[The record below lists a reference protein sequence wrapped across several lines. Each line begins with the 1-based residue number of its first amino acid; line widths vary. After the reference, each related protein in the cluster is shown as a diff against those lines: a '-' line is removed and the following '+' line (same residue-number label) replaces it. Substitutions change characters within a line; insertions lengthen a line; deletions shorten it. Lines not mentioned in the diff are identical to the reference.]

1 VSLDLD
7 KYPYLGTTNIATD
20 HFTENYLTR
29 QLIGRDRPFLIFTQ
43 VSGQPPYIA
52 QAHTLYLVARD
63 QGQYCYVP
71 IHHYRQYTYLKRLL
85 KVAHAIGRGGA
96 WPRYDEM
103 QTLMD
108 NLIQFFGWYDINKEG
123 YVNSFPSLLEGD
135 KIIVEPIGDGASQR
149 GYHFKLPFPDYIIG
163 EMEITF

>member
-1 VSLDLD
+1 
-7 KYPYLGTTNIATD
+7 
-20 HFTENYLTR
+20 
-29 QLIGRDRPFLIFTQ
+29 
-43 VSGQPPYIA
+43 
-52 QAHTLYLVARD
+52 
-63 QGQYCYVP
+63 
-71 IHHYRQYTYLKRLL
+71 
-85 KVAHAIGRGGA
+85 
-96 WPRYDEM
+96 M